1 MALQCWTSHA
11 LFVTFTQPKN
21 HGRIHD
27 VIRIPRKAP
36 KFTCLVNI
44 GLADIAEVAHNKVF
58 FLLLICWV
66 LNFLNFSSLLMLSKV
81 LVAAAVSA
89 AIGQLS
95 KPVTS
100 VILYGKD
107 FNFRTAFQ
115 AGGFPST
122 HSSSVV
128 ATATSLAIERG
139 FSDSIFGLSLV
150 YAGLVMYDAQGVRR
164 EVGNHA
170 KALNTVLPKGQVTSV
185 VSKNRDDL
193 IVSRDESVATLNV
206 ERLGSLVI
214 TSDKE
219 VSQTNEAMASS
230 ELAADDEGSESNA
243 YKPLIPLKESI
254 GHTEVEVVAGALLGF
269 LVSLAVYS
277 IM

>member
-1 MALQCWTSHA
+1 MALQCWTSRA
-11 LFVTFTQPKN
+11 LFLTFTRPKN
-21 HGRIHD
+21 HGRIHN
-27 VIRIPRKAP
+27 VIRIPRKPP

-44 GLADIAEVAHNKVF
+44 GLDDIAQVAHN
-58 FLLLICWV
+58 
-66 LNFLNFSSLLMLSKV
+66 KV
-81 LVAAAVSA
+81 LVAAAVAA

-95 KPVTS
+95 KPFTS

-128 ATATSLAIERG
+128 ATATSLALERG

-170 KALNTVLPKGQVTSV
+170 KALNTVLPKRQVTSV

-193 IVSRDESVATLNV
+193 IVSRDESTATLNV

-214 TSDKE
+214 TSNEE
-219 VSQTNEAMASS
+219 VSQTNEAVASS

-243 YKPLIPLKESI
+243 CNPLIPLKESI

>member
-1 MALQCWTSHA
+1 MALQCWTSRA
-11 LFVTFTQPKN
+11 LFLTFTRPKN
-21 HGRIHD
+21 HGRIHN
-27 VIRIPRKAP
+27 VIRIPRKPP

-44 GLADIAEVAHNKVF
+44 GLDDIAQVAHNKVF

-66 LNFLNFSSLLMLSKV
+66 LNFFNFSSLLMLSKV
-81 LVAAAVSA
+81 LVAAAVAA

-95 KPVTS
+95 KPFTS

-128 ATATSLAIERG
+128 ATATSLALERG

-170 KALNTVLPKGQVTSV
+170 KALNTVLPKRQVTSV

-193 IVSRDESVATLNV
+193 IVSRDESTATLNV

-214 TSDKE
+214 TSNEE
-219 VSQTNEAMASS
+219 VSQTNEAVASS

-243 YKPLIPLKESI
+243 CNPLIPLKESI

>member
-11 LFVTFTQPKN
+11 LFLTFTQPKN

-44 GLADIAEVAHNKVF
+44 GLADIAEVAHN
-58 FLLLICWV
+58 
-66 LNFLNFSSLLMLSKV
+66 KV

-219 VSQTNEAMASS
+219 VSQTNEAVASS

>member
-1 MALQCWTSHA
+1 MVVQCWPSPHT
-11 LFVTFTQPKN
+11 LFLTTN
-21 HGRIHD
+21 HTTTTKYNNL
-27 VIRIPRKAP
+27 IRYPTKPPP
-36 KFTCLVNI
+36 KFSCSLTNTNI
-44 GLADIAEVAHNKVF
+44 GIGVVDIAQVAHN
-58 FLLLICWV
+58 
-66 LNFLNFSSLLMLSKV
+66 KV

-95 KPVTS
+95 KPFTS

-107 FNFRTAFQ
+107 FDFRTAFQ

-128 ATATSLAIERG
+128 AAATSLALERG
-139 FSDSIFGLSLV
+139 FSDSIFGVTLV

-170 KALNTVLPKGQVTSV
+170 KALNILLQKRQRNSV
-185 VSKNRDDL
+185 VSKDRDNPL
-193 IVSRDESVATLNV
+193 PLSKKSS
-206 ERLGSLVI
+206 SLTSKSTKVPLLV

-219 VSQTNEAMASS
+219 TRQSNETVASS
-230 ELAADDEGSESNA
+230 ELAEDDYESSANI
-243 YKPLIPLKESI
+243 KFPLKESI

-277 IM
+277 IL